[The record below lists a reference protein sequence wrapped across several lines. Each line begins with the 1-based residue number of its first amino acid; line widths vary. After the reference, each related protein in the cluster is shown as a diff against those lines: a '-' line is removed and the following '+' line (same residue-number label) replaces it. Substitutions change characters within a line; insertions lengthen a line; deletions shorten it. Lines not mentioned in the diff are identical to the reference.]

1 MLAALRKWLILIIFM
16 ILGGYLVYQGFIFR
30 QAQVNNVLP
39 PGTIVAGVDVSG
51 LTMEDARLQVSARY
65 YRPLYIF
72 HGEDHV
78 EIDPRDVGF
87 TLDEDVMFAELQ
99 TELAQVE
106 TSMRFAAFVLN
117 RPLKTIRIPLKATHD
132 RGGVEFILENI
143 AGFLDEPALAPQML
157 PQQISIK
164 EGQSGIVT
172 DIEASIP
179 AIEEALY
186 RPENRG
192 AHLVLV
198 TQEAPEMSLE
208 LLEATIRD
216 RLEGFDGTGYIF
228 IMDLQTGEEISIN
241 GETAVTGTS
250 ILKIAIFEEAYR
262 VIDGQPNEFQEQ
274 LFLDTATAS
283 SNFAA
288 NLLLHEVAGENNT
301 YRGADI
307 LTESMQKLGL
317 VNTFIAVPFDAV
329 APAGRFDTIL
339 TPANAEAG
347 IRPDLD
353 PSRQTTAEDIGT
365 LLSMIYHC
373 SKGGGALLAVYPEEL
388 TPTECQAIIDLMVLN
403 EEGNLIRY
411 GVPEGIDVSHKHGW
425 AGITH
430 GDAGI
435 VYTPGGDFVIV
446 EYLVGDGDWLVADI
460 SFPILREIARAAY
473 NYFNLDD
480 PFLGDVNELRE
491 EIDPN
496 DPFGENA
503 AAEAAATEEA
513 AAAEG
518 GTADEAGTAEAP
530 APDEGTVE
538 GG

>member
-1 MLAALRKWLILIIFM
+1 
-16 ILGGYLVYQGFIFR
+16 
-30 QAQVNNVLP
+30 
-39 PGTIVAGVDVSG
+39 
-51 LTMEDARLQVSARY
+51 
-65 YRPLYIF
+65 
-72 HGEDHV
+72 
-78 EIDPRDVGF
+78 
-87 TLDEDVMFAELQ
+87 
-99 TELAQVE
+99 
-106 TSMRFAAFVLN
+106 
-117 RPLKTIRIPLKATHD
+117 
-132 RGGVEFILENI
+132 
-143 AGFLDEPALAPQML
+143 
-157 PQQISIK
+157 
-164 EGQSGIVT
+164 
-172 DIEASIP
+172 
-179 AIEEALY
+179 
-186 RPENRG
+186 
-192 AHLVLV
+192 
-198 TQEAPEMSLE
+198 
-208 LLEATIRD
+208 
-216 RLEGFDGTGYIF
+216 
-228 IMDLQTGEEISIN
+228 
-241 GETAVTGTS
+241 
-250 ILKIAIFEEAYR
+250 LKIAIFEEAYR